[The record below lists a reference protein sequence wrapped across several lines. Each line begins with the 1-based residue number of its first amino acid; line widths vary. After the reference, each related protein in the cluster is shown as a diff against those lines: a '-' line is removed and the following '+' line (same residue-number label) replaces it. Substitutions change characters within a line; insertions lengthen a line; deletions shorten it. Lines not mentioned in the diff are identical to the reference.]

1 MEVLSQKMGV
11 SVQEAALGIIRV
23 VNASMERAIRTV
35 SLEKGHDPRLF
46 TLLPFGGAGPLH
58 ACELADALS
67 IPKVFIPR
75 YPGVLSAL
83 GMVFAPIVKDYV
95 QTVMLDTHD
104 LDDEILEAAF
114 AILETKAQAEMQR
127 EISSTSSV
135 IQSNN
140 SKHVI

>member
-58 ACELADALS
+58 ACELAEALS
-67 IPKVFIPR
+67 IPRVFIPR

-95 QTVMLDTHD
+95 QTVMLATHH
-104 LDDEILEAAF
+104 L
-114 AILETKAQAEMQR
+114 
-127 EISSTSSV
+127 
-135 IQSNN
+135 NN
-140 SKHVI
+140 DPLKFPFTHLQ